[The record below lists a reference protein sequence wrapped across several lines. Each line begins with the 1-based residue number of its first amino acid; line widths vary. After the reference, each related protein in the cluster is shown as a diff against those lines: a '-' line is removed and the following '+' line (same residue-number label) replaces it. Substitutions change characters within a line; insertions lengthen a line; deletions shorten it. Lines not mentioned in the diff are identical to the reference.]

1 MSEMTPNPIG
11 KLDNA
16 VRQEIFRLTG
26 QFVAE
31 GDPSRDAALVMV
43 AGLFLGPSEAAVA
56 EMTGCSD
63 AFVELI
69 AERLRASAMWTDAGT
84 DYADWFASDNLG
96 IANLALDLDTAEG
109 VFVRTTRMENGQYEY
124 RLVSDDMELYE

>member
-43 AGLFLGPSEAAVA
+43 AGLFLGPSETAVA
-56 EMTGCSD
+56 EITGCPV
-63 AFVELI
+63 AFVSVI
-69 AERLRASAMWTDAGT
+69 AARLRASGLWIDGAVE
-84 DYADWFASDNLG
+84 YADWFALGNLG
-96 IANLALDLDTAEG
+96 VAHFALDLDVAEG
-109 VFVRTTRMENGQYEY
+109 IFVRTGAKENGQFEY
-124 RLVSDDMELYE
+124 RLVGDEL